1 MSGDQRVARAR
12 RCSDPS
18 PTVSKQLFGTAVKCA
33 RPTCNELLY
42 RLENGQPALNC
53 RIAHIRA
60 SAPNGPRADPLM
72 TCAEVNAFDNLLLL
86 CLYDAALIDDSW
98 EEYPTEMLFEWK
110 RQQVEQA
117 ALLGVAREPTDDEIT
132 QLIIESRQLDPLAR
146 SASIDLARAVR
157 RLRSAAERTRVEP
170 ERILQERQQA
180 ISQLNRE
187 FLAIDSETGERL
199 QASLSRQEERRYR
212 SRIDEALSHTSV
224 AVEAAAETVLAEAA
238 GVAAA
243 TGSACADAR
252 AWVERSVGDVVRAAS
267 EWSDDLGSALA
278 ELDAAA
284 AGLSEVAAGRTVAV
298 PPAPSPAEPEEPSA
312 LEVFFGRCRE
322 VHERAVRHARVDHLP
337 FDAALHAEVL
347 SLAGDSASVPAVLSL
362 LEFGSD
368 HNASLA
374 AAILKNADDQQ
385 FEHALGAAAALQPET
400 AAAHHLRH
408 LHLLAD
414 ERCWPERLALV
425 QNALRTLGTTIIK
438 ACSTQSFWERNIE
451 HGSLVLRAAEV
462 THGAEMVAA
471 TIREALT
478 DPDLV
483 EPILVAL
490 SETVEE
496 HDSSTMEFVGIKRR
510 YSEPRGPFEGLPS
523 FIPFDAVC
531 AAIAQRWPTGPSTR
545 GSEPELLATEFL
557 QHRCAE

>member
-1 MSGDQRVARAR
+1 MAKSCSPLGNSNPVPTRVRAHRCQEARLGRPMRGPGHVVRLPGLESSQDWGMSDDQRAARAR

-33 RPTCNELLY
+33 RPACNELLY
-42 RLENGQPALNC
+42 RLENAQPALNC

-60 SAPNGPRADPLM
+60 SAPNGPRADPMM

-98 EEYPTEMLFEWK
+98 EEYPAEMLFEWK

-146 SASIDLARAVR
+146 SASIALARAVR

-170 ERILQERQQA
+170 ERILQERQKA
-180 ISQLNRE
+180 ISQLNRDL
-187 FLAIDSETGERL
+187 LAIDSETGERL

-267 EWSDDLGSALA
+267 EWPDDLGSALA

-284 AGLSEVAAGRTVAV
+284 TALSEVAAGRTVAV
-298 PPAPSPAEPEEPSA
+298 PPAPSPAEPEEPTA

-347 SLAGDSASVPAVLSL
+347 SLAGDGGVDPVRWTSAMRARPSERMFAWLEDSARGAISPAS
-362 LEFGSD
+362 SR
-368 HNASLA
+368 
-374 AAILKNADDQQ
+374 
-385 FEHALGAAAALQPET
+385 
-400 AAAHHLRH
+400 LRPSSSS
-408 LHLLAD
+408 A
-414 ERCWPERLALV
+414 
-425 QNALRTLGTTIIK
+425 
-438 ACSTQSFWERNIE
+438 
-451 HGSLVLRAAEV
+451 RAASRSQRC
-462 THGAEMVAA
+462 AA
-471 TIREALT
+471 
-478 DPDLV
+478 
-483 EPILVAL
+483 
-490 SETVEE
+490 
-496 HDSSTMEFVGIKRR
+496 SST
-510 YSEPRGPFEGLPS
+510 
-523 FIPFDAVC
+523 
-531 AAIAQRWPTGPSTR
+531 
-545 GSEPELLATEFL
+545 
-557 QHRCAE
+557 